1 MGLVFRT
8 ILHDLSTV
16 LVFVSGLQLN
26 EKKAIR
32 GSSSRRRR
40 LFNDNY
46 IENGRYVLNPC
57 RQWLL
62 MSWHGRCVLVR
73 WLDPT
78 SHDRLCTFL
87 KQWCQLR
94 IAGHVQWWVSVSLLN
109 LSSISTWT
117 HFLQPFSWH
126 ILLNLLCFRNT
137 PSKSLLPRA
146 KQYNN
151 QN

>member
-57 RQWLL
+57 RQ
-62 MSWHGRCVLVR
+62 
-73 WLDPT
+73 
-78 SHDRLCTFL
+78 
-87 KQWCQLR
+87 
-94 IAGHVQWWVSVSLLN
+94 
-109 LSSISTWT
+109 
-117 HFLQPFSWH
+117 
-126 ILLNLLCFRNT
+126 
-137 PSKSLLPRA
+137 
-146 KQYNN
+146 
-151 QN
+151 